1 MKKLHLLVLAGVAL
15 VAVSVYAYE
24 QVRRDAAGLHI
35 GSATT
40 DRIGFYNA
48 VPVVQP
54 NAAAQAAAGTT
65 GAAAVALTQATK
77 AAATQAAL
85 SLTTS
90 NITYLGIDGST
101 NTLAVVTGATIN
113 TVWGFA
119 TTTPQV
125 LATSTV
131 NTVYGYTTSTQGDAI
146 VTLVNAIRTALVNLG
161 LIKGS

>member
-15 VAVSVYAYE
+15 VAVSVYAIE

-35 GSATT
+35 GSAVT
-40 DRIGFYNA
+40 DRIGMWGA
-48 VPVVQP
+48 TPVVRQTITNTAP
-54 NAAAQAAAGTT
+54 
-65 GAAAVALTQATK
+65 AAVALTQAVK

-85 SLTTS
+85 TVSSAT
-90 NITYLGIDGST
+90 ITYQGVDGST
-101 NTLAVVTGATIN
+101 NSISVVTNVTIN

-131 NTVYGYTTSTQGDAI
+131 NEVYGYTTSNQ
-146 VTLVNAIRTALVNLG
+146 LNAVRNALVNVG
-161 LIKGS
+161 IASTTGQ